1 MRICFR
7 RREFIA
13 ALGGAAAA
21 WPLVARAQQPVTP
34 VIGILGMGPAG
45 TWAQRPV
52 GPPFQQGLKEG
63 GFVED
68 QNVALEFRWANN
80 DAGRL
85 PELAADLVRRRV
97 SVVVAIGNNLPARA
111 AKAAT
116 STIPIV
122 FVNGVDPV
130 ELGLVA
136 SIGRPGAN
144 ITGVTVLA
152 ADLTQKRMQL
162 LHDVVP
168 AAKVFGFL
176 FSTDNPGGFNSSN
189 GRADSRTLQD
199 VVRSWGGSIE
209 IAGVR
214 TVAEFEAAVAGLA
227 KRRIEA
233 LATSGDVLFGGG
245 QLAPIAARRSLP
257 TVFMSPAGVRSGGL
271 MSYNASIADAYQQA
285 GRYVARILHGEKPAD
300 LPVLLPTRF
309 EFVVNLRTAKALGL
323 EIPLTLLALADE
335 VIE

>member
-1 MRICFR
+1 MTIRIR
-7 RREFIA
+7 RREFVTL
-13 ALGGAAAA
+13 LGGAAA
-21 WPLVARAQQPVTP
+21 WPLAASAQQAVTP
-34 VIGILGMGPAG
+34 VIGILGSGPAG
-45 TWAQRPV
+45 TWAQRSV
-52 GPPFQQGLKEG
+52 GRAFQQGLKEG
-63 GFVED
+63 GFVEG
-68 QNVALEFRWANN
+68 QNVALEFRWASN
-80 DAGRL
+80 DYDRL
-85 PELAADLVRRRV
+85 PDMAADLVRQRV

-130 ELGLVA
+130 QLGLVA

-152 ADLTQKRMQL
+152 ADLTQKRMQF
-162 LHDVVP
+162 LHDVAP

-176 FSTDNPGGFNSSN
+176 ANPDNSGPNPSN
-189 GRADSRTLQD
+189 GRSALDEL
-199 VVRSWGGSIE
+199 VRSWGGSIE
-209 IAGVR
+209 FAAVR
-214 TVAEFEAAVAGLA
+214 TVAEFEPAVAGLA

-233 LATSGDVLFGGG
+233 LATSGDVLFSRGE
-245 QLAPIAARRSLP
+245 LAPIAARHSLP
-257 TVFMSPAGVRSGGL
+257 TVFMSTAGVRAGGL

-309 EFVVNLRTAKALGL
+309 EFVINLKAARALRL
-323 EIPLTLLALADE
+323 EIPRSLLALADE

>member
-1 MRICFR
+1 MK
-7 RREFIA
+7 RREFITLLGSA
-13 ALGGAAAA
+13 AVS
-21 WPLVARAQQPVTP
+21 WPHVARAQQPVTP
-34 VIGILGMGPAG
+34 VIGILGTGPAG
-45 TWAQRPV
+45 FWAAPSV
-52 GPPFQQGLKEG
+52 GRAFQQGLNAG
-63 GFVED
+63 GFVEG

-80 DAGRL
+80 DYGRL

-122 FVNGVDPV
+122 FVNGIDPV
-130 ELGLVA
+130 EFGLVA

-152 ADLTQKRMQL
+152 ADLIQKRMQF

-168 AAKVFGFL
+168 AAKVFGFI
-176 FSTDNPGGFNSSN
+176 FNADNAGSSN
-189 GRADSRTLQD
+189 GRSDLELVQD

-209 IAGVR
+209 FAAVR
-214 TVAEFEAAVAGLA
+214 TVVEFEPAVAGLV

-233 LATSGDVLFGGG
+233 LATSGDVLFSSG
-245 QLAPIAARRSLP
+245 QLAPIIARHSLP
-257 TVFMSPAGVRSGGL
+257 AVILGSANVRAGGL
-271 MSYNASIADAYQQA
+271 MSYNASITDAYQQA

-300 LPVLLPTRF
+300 LPVQLPIKF
-309 EFVVNLRTAKALGL
+309 ELVINLKTAKALGIT
-323 EIPLTLLALADE
+323 IPRSLLAAATELID
-335 VIE
+335 

>member
-1 MRICFR
+1 MSICLG

-13 ALGGAAAA
+13 GLGAATVVWPAA
-21 WPLVARAQQPVTP
+21 ARAQATATP
-34 VIGILGMGPAG
+34 VIGVFGFGPAG
-45 TWAQRPV
+45 TWGQRPV

-63 GFVED
+63 GFVEG
-68 QNVALEFRWANN
+68 QNVALEFRWAN
-80 DAGRL
+80 DDYDRL

-97 SVVVAIGNNLPARA
+97 SVIVAIGNNLPARA

-130 ELGLVA
+130 QFGLVA

-152 ADLTQKRMQL
+152 ADLTQKRMQF

-168 AAKVFGFL
+168 AARTFGFL
-176 FSTDNPGGFNSSN
+176 VNADNRGTNPSN
-189 GRADSRTLQD
+189 GRSALEELIRT
-199 VVRSWGGSIE
+199 WGGAIE
-209 IAGVR
+209 FAAVR
-214 TVAEFEAAVAGLA
+214 TVAEFEPAVAGLA

-233 LATSGDVLFGGG
+233 LATSGDVLFSRGE
-245 QLAPIAARRSLP
+245 LAPIAARHALP
-257 TVFMSPAGVRSGGL
+257 TVFISTAGVRAGGL

-309 EFVVNLRTAKALGL
+309 EFVINLKAATALGL
-323 EIPLTLLALADE
+323 TVPRTLLAAADE

>member
-21 WPLVARAQQPVTP
+21 WPLAARAQQPVTP

-45 TWAQRPV
+45 TWAQRSV
-52 GPPFQQGLKEG
+52 GPAFLQGLKEG

-80 DAGRL
+80 DYDRL
-85 PELAADLVRRRV
+85 PGLATDLVRRRV

-176 FSTDNPGGFNSSN
+176 FNPDNAGPTSSD
-189 GRADSRTLQD
+189 GRANSRTMQD
-199 VVRSWGGSIE
+199 AVRSWGGSIE
-209 IAGVR
+209 SAGVR
-214 TVAEFEAAVAGLA
+214 TVAEFEPAVAGLA

-233 LATSGDVLFGGG
+233 LATSGDVLFSQG
-245 QLAPIAARRSLP
+245 QLAPIAARYSLP
-257 TVFMSPAGVRSGGL
+257 TVFMSIAGVRAGGL
-271 MSYNASIADAYQQA
+271 MSYNADIADAYQQA

-309 EFVVNLRTAKALGL
+309 EFVINLKVSKALGFTV
-323 EIPLTLLALADE
+323 PPDVLAIADE